1 MTDRILFWMDSNLI
15 YFGIAKFLK
24 EKYDAQYYAITDHS
38 KQLSS
43 FFKKQ
48 KIMEFDKVWS
58 YRDNVYL
65 QGKKPDLEYLE
76 KFEKKYNIGL
86 WKLAYSERIFYKFNN
101 YHKFR
106 SEEIL
111 EIFEYECKFFEKA
124 LDEIKPDFLI
134 IKMVDYHHSLL
145 LCKICESKGIKI
157 LTMSPTRFA
166 NRFMITQEA
175 GLLDATFETTYDE
188 SKNKSFKELREDIKK
203 YSIQSIQHSKK
214 YKSSKKT
221 QLKASLYFFLKV
233 CNRDYRRHVLHTG
246 RTRFGVLKN
255 ETKLVIN
262 RYSRYKL
269 LNKIA
274 RKKIKKDERFIYFAL
289 HSEPERGLLIP
300 SPFYNNQLSVI
311 ENVAKSIPI
320 GYKLYVKEHPAQG
333 IFGWRKP
340 SWYKELMQLP
350 NVELIHPDVSTNEL
364 LENCSLTVSIGST
377 IGLEGAFFNKPG
389 IVFTNVIY
397 SILKSI
403 VKIDNFMEMPKK
415 IQSLLNTEISI
426 NDLNKY
432 VQTIEKLSFQF
443 DLEKIKKDI
452 LHRFYYDDFVREV
465 DIPEIE
471 MKKVLNDYKEEFK
484 FLANEHMK
492 KIDYYKNNL

>member
-1 MTDRILFWMDSNLI
+1 
-15 YFGIAKFLK
+15 
-24 EKYDAQYYAITDHS
+24 
-38 KQLSS
+38 
-43 FFKKQ
+43 
-48 KIMEFDKVWS
+48 
-58 YRDNVYL
+58 
-65 QGKKPDLEYLE
+65 
-76 KFEKKYNIGL
+76 
-86 WKLAYSERIFYKFNN
+86 
-101 YHKFR
+101 
-106 SEEIL
+106 
-111 EIFEYECKFFEKA
+111 
-124 LDEIKPDFLI
+124 
-134 IKMVDYHHSLL
+134 
-145 LCKICESKGIKI
+145 
-157 LTMSPTRFA
+157 MSPTRFA

-175 GLLDATFETTYDE
+175 GLLDTTFETTYDE

-415 IQSLLNTEISI
+415 IQSLLNTEIS

-443 DLEKIKKDI
+443 DLEKIRKDI